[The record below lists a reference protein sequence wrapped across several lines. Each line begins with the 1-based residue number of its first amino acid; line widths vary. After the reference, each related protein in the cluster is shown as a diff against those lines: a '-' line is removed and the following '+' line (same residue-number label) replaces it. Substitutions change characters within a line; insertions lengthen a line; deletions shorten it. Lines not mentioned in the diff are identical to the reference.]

1 MTASLIV
8 VSGLPGVGKTT
19 VATRLAQQTRTPYV
33 RVDLVE
39 QAIVDW
45 TSLSHPLG
53 PVGYA
58 VAHQLAGQQLRLG
71 LDVVV
76 ECVNPIAATRDA
88 WLSTADAAGGT
99 LCEVELVCSDP
110 DEHRR
115 RVDTRTTDVPGLT
128 KPRWSEVA
136 AREYEPWTRDHLV
149 MDTSALSIQQVVDR
163 IIERLDD
170 SGRPDHSGTPAT

>member
-1 MTASLIV
+1 MTGLLVV

-19 VATRLAQQTRTPYV
+19 VATRLARQTRTPYV

-39 QAIVDW
+39 QTIVDW
-45 TSLSHPLG
+45 TALSHPLG

-58 VAHQLAGQQLRLG
+58 VAHQLAGQQLALG

-88 WLSTADAAGGT
+88 WLSTAGAAGGT

-110 DEHRR
+110 DEHQR
-115 RVDTRTTDVPGLT
+115 RVDTRTSDVAGLT
-128 KPRWSEVA
+128 KPPWSEVM

-149 MDTSALSIQQVVDR
+149 MDTSALPVHEVVDR
-163 IIERLDD
+163 IIAQLD
-170 SGRPDHSGTPAT
+170 GPRPSSAPA